1 MELQNLAQYNWKIE
15 EIEERAKEEKD
26 VLAEGL
32 VEFVEWLISLA
43 PTKPTT
49 IFARCFL
56 AIRYLGDSQHCWWTE
71 LITEGHNNL
80 DFRIPTKIQAARL
93 PGVTGYDGYW
103 VGREL
108 PRELGEYWN
117 TSCIPAIGVQIEAL
131 SAAWADHITLEF
143 TDRGLCGG
151 RIHCTLVR

>member
-1 MELQNLAQYNWKIE
+1 MNLQNLAQYNWKLD
-15 EIEERAKEEKD
+15 EIEERAK
-26 VLAEGL
+26 AEREALDEDL
-32 VEFVEWLISLA
+32 VEFVDWLISLA
-43 PTKPTT
+43 PTRPAG

-56 AIRYLGDSQHCWWTE
+56 AIRYLGDSQHRWWTE

-80 DFRIPTKIQAARL
+80 DFKIPGKIQAARL
-93 PGVTGYDGYW
+93 PWSTGYHGYW

-131 SAAWADHITLEF
+131 SAAWADHMTLEF

-151 RIHCTLVR
+151 RIRCTLVR